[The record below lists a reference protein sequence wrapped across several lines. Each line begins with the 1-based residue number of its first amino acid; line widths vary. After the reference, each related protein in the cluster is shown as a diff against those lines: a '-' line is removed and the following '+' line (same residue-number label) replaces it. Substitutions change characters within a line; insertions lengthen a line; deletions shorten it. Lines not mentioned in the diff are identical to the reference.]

1 MTGSLKLP
9 IRNRIRYEYKC
20 PFCGCTNIRYEEC
33 ARVVC
38 DYCKKEFVPK
48 GVLEND

>member
-1 MTGSLKLP
+1 M
-9 IRNRIRYEYKC
+9 IRNLKISTKIPVRHEYKC
-20 PFCGCTNIRYEEC
+20 PFCGCKNVRYEAC

-48 GVLEND
+48 EVW